1 MWRIQSGRV
10 ECGMFCRRVETGVW
24 CSAGWSDMGF
34 LFGSHW
40 NLGLVKPV
48 NMTIVI
54 RTIRRGEYW
63 VIDGN
68 LGYITTDGVEKPV
81 KDQEE

>member
-1 MWRIQSGRV
+1 
-10 ECGMFCRRVETGVW
+10 
-24 CSAGWSDMGF
+24 MGF
-34 LFGSHW
+34 LFGSRQ

-63 VIDGN
+63 VTDGN
-68 LGYITTDGVEKPV
+68 LGYIPTDGVEKPV

>member
-1 MWRIQSGRV
+1 
-10 ECGMFCRRVETGVW
+10 
-24 CSAGWSDMGF
+24 MGF
-34 LFGSHW
+34 LFGSRQ

-48 NMTIVI
+48 NITIVI

-68 LGYITTDGVEKPV
+68 LGYIPTDGVEKPV

>member
-1 MWRIQSGRV
+1 
-10 ECGMFCRRVETGVW
+10 
-24 CSAGWSDMGF
+24 MGF
-34 LFGSHW
+34 LFGSRQ

-63 VIDGN
+63 VTDGN
-68 LGYITTDGVEKPV
+68 LGYIPTDGMEKPV